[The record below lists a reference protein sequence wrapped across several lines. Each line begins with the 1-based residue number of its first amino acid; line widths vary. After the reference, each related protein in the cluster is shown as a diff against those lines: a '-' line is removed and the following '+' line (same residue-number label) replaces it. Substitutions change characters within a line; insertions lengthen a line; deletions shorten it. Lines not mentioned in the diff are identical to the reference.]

1 MKKIVIS
8 FYSCLGF
15 LAISS
20 ASFAQEN
27 NTLDKEDSAELFL
40 EDYTDTFQEK
50 FFEALKQKSIEN
62 YDKEINLLLECKKI
76 DKSNNV
82 IDYEL
87 AKAYKETKQYDL
99 AELYAINTVNS
110 EPENYWYLNT
120 LVSILNS
127 KRSGISAIKDLLP
140 ENNLIFNQNLA
151 LIYYNTT
158 NYLASINV
166 LNTLEKSKFTDNL
179 NSKLKIGLKEEEEE
193 NTQSFSYS
201 TTINNT
207 NSSSENDENATIETY
222 KNRIL
227 GLLRS
232 KSYILLDQI
241 SKDALENY
249 PAQPYFYYSRG
260 VALNHRNKPREAIKV
275 LEESLDYMLDDI
287 KLSNKIYQELVDA
300 YTATHNPVKASIYKR
315 KIKPGF

>member
-1 MKKIVIS
+1 MKKIVIY

-15 LAISS
+15 LIISS

-27 NTLDKEDSAELFL
+27 NTIDKEDNAALFL
-40 EDYTDTFQEK
+40 DEYSDTFQEK

-62 YDKEINLLLECKKI
+62 HDKTINLLLECKKI
-76 DKSNNV
+76 DKSNKV

-99 AELYAINTVNS
+99 AEIYAINAINS
-110 EPENYWYLNT
+110 EPENYWYLYT
-120 LVSILNS
+120 LVSILSS
-127 KRSGISAIKDLLP
+127 KRSGISTIKDFLP
-140 ENNLIFNQNLA
+140 ENNLIYNQNLA
-151 LIYYNTT
+151 LIYYNTN

-166 LNTLEKSKFTDNL
+166 LNTIEKSKFTDNL
-179 NSKLKIGLKEEEEE
+179 NTKLKIGLKQAEE
-193 NTQSFSYS
+193 NTNSFSFS
-201 TTINNT
+201 TATNNRN
-207 NSSSENDENATIETY
+207 NSSESHENATIETY
-222 KNRIL
+222 KNRII

-232 KSYILLDQI
+232 KSYIQLDNL
-241 SKDALENY
+241 SKEALENY
-249 PAQPYFYYSRG
+249 PAQPYFYYVRG
-260 VALNHRNKPREAIKV
+260 VALNHKKKHREAIQV

-300 YTATHNPVKASIYKR
+300 YTAIYNTVKASIYKR